1 MLSYLPKL
9 IFFALLIKPLVFLIM
24 GLHIHQRQRLPRH
37 GPAILAANHN
47 SHLDTMVLM
56 SLFPLRELIHVR
68 PVAAA
73 DYFLRNRFMAWFSTR
88 VIGIIPLRRDG
99 RSKREELFAGCHQA
113 LADGEILILF
123 PEGSRGE
130 PEQMSRLKKGIY
142 YLAAEHERCQV
153 VPIFM
158 HGLGKSLPR
167 GEALLVPFVCELA
180 IGEGI
185 RGCTS
190 AEQML
195 AQLALAYTELQ
206 QQCHP
211 PLDDD
216 GDWN

>member
-1 MLSYLPKL
+1 MFRYLPKIL
-9 IFFALLIKPLVFLIM
+9 FFALLIKPLVFLIM
-24 GLHIHQRQRLPRH
+24 GLHAHNRQHLPQR

-56 SLFPLRELIHVR
+56 SLFPLKDLIRVR

-73 DYFLRNRFMAWFSTR
+73 DYFLRNPVMAWFSTQ
-88 VIGIIPLRRDG
+88 VIGIIPLQRDG
-99 RSKREELFAGCHQA
+99 RSKREELFAGCHEA
-113 LADGEILILF
+113 LSNGDILILF

-142 YLAAEHERCQV
+142 YLASEHERCEV
-153 VPIFM
+153 IPIFM

-185 RGCTS
+185 RGCDS

-195 AQLALAYTELQ
+195 SQLSSAYCRLKAL
-206 QQCHP
+206 CHP

-216 GDWN
+216 DE